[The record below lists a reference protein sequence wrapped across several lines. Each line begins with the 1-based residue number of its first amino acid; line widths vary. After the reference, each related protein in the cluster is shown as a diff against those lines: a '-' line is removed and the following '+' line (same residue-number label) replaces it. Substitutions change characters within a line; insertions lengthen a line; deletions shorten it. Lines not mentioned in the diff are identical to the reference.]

1 MSDLQ
6 NRLKALKEERGRLHK
21 SMKDLNEAAMSE
33 KRSFTPEEDQKYQA
47 IGADWDKIQIDIR
60 RIEGEIAREA
70 EMADINLRQEE
81 NRKNGETREDFQVK
95 YRKAFRNWLA
105 VGASNLSPE
114 ERTILS
120 KAENRALAAG
130 SDSSGGYTVPEG
142 FANKLEVALK
152 WFGSVYSNATILK
165 TATGQLIPHPTMN
178 DTGNVGALLT
188 ENQVATPAA
197 DPTFGVVNLEA
208 FTFHSKPVLVSNLL
222 LQDSAFNID
231 DYLAAALS
239 ERIARILNTY
249 LTTGT
254 GNSEPKG
261 IITAATASGVTGA
274 TTITITF
281 DNLIDLFHSV
291 DIAYRGTSKWMFHDS
306 TLKALRKIK
315 DEELRPIWQPGYTD
329 GSPATILGK
338 PYAINND
345 MAELG
350 ASAKTVLFGDISKY
364 LVREVSGAVVRRL
377 VERYADYNQTGY
389 ILFARFDGD
398 LIDAGTHP
406 VKYIVQPA
414 T

>member
-21 SMKDLNEAAMSE
+21 SMKDLNEVAMSE

-47 IGADWDKIQIDIR
+47 IGADWDKIQADIR

-70 EMADINLRQEE
+70 EMAEVDLRQEE
-81 NRKNGETREDFQVK
+81 NRQKGDTREEFQVK
-95 YRKAFRNWLA
+95 YRKAFRNWLS

-114 ERTILS
+114 ERTILA

-130 SDSSGGYTVPEG
+130 TDASGGYTVPEG

-152 WFGSVYSNATILK
+152 WFGSVYANATILK
-165 TATGQLIPHPTMN
+165 TATGNLIPHPTMN

-188 ENQVATPAA
+188 ENNIATPNA
-197 DPTFGVVNLEA
+197 DPTFGVVNMEA

-274 TTITITF
+274 TTTTITF

-338 PYAINND
+338 AYAINND

-406 VKYIVQPA
+406 VKYIAQPA